1 MQDQADPVVPDLR
14 RLAVE
19 RVAREIPEDGAADEL
34 VEVLGVDGFDAA
46 GLEAVLDGL
55 LADVVA
61 DQPFLFCVG
70 AFGQRAVR
78 AGRADGLAAGGP
90 QLADQQVRMGPAV
103 ERFPILGLDERVGP
117 VRLSPS
123 LNQLEGSGS
132 DHMRLAVL

>member
-1 MQDQADPVVPDLR
+1 MVPDLR

-61 DQPFLFCVG
+61 DQPFLFGVASCYA